1 MRLTHVTYYRTH
13 IYRYS
18 KLDEPITRRDGDDDD
33 FSLVTVTST
42 SFQESFGSTFT
53 GSVYTANWE
62 EKFACR
68 ALQRRG
74 RVFSYRKRKTYVGD
88 GIFSAPA
95 GVCPHRVTSSI
106 IRRDTGDSRLVFVW
120 PQKVSKSRLSNVFT
134 PLLRSVLVGLLLVD
148 ALHLWP
154 GEFLPTSL
162 PSTMP
167 ITLPPVKCNIIEPRW
182 FDNN

>member
-1 MRLTHVTYYRTH
+1 M
-13 IYRYS
+13 II
-18 KLDEPITRRDGDDDD
+18 KLDEPMRRDVDDDG
-33 FSLVTVTST
+33 FSLVTVTSI
-42 SFQESFGSTFT
+42 SLQESTGSTFA
-53 GSVYTANWE
+53 GSVYTNWE

-68 ALQRRG
+68 ALQKRG
-74 RVFSYRKRKTYVGD
+74 RIFSYRRRKIYVGD

-106 IRRDTGDSRLVFVW
+106 IRRNTGDSRLVFIW
-120 PQKVSKSRLSNVFT
+120 PQKASRARISSVLA
-134 PLLRSVLVGLLLVD
+134 PLLRGVLIGLLFVD

-162 PSTMP
+162 PSNLP
-167 ITLPPVKCNIIEPRW
+167 ISLPPVKCNIIEPRW